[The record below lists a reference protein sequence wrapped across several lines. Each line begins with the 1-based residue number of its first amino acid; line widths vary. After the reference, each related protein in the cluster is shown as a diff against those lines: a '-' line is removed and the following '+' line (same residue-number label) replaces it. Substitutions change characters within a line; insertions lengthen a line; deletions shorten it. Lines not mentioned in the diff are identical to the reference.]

1 MKRTTIHIFAALAL
15 LLGFTACTQD
25 EAGFL
30 PEGAEG
36 TPIVFTATGLNPAA
50 TATAGTRAPVDG
62 DWEGVQSVAVRM
74 DGTVKAYNV
83 TPSTSDNTGATLTSD
98 DPHYWTN
105 HDNITVTAWWPYT
118 EGETTPPAVV
128 VRADQSSPTDFEG
141 SDFISAEN
149 QPVSYGNPTLRFTHR
164 TARVTVILTDY
175 TEERMFVRL
184 TGLSTENGN
193 PAEIAPYDKG
203 GDTYTALVAP
213 QSVATG
219 TAFITCK
226 FTNGKVFVYKMQSD
240 THWQAGEEYTYTVSL
255 AAAKDPGYTVS
266 EDGKTYNVTSADG
279 LKNVAELVNGG
290 KTDINITLDTD
301 LTLTGEWTPIGTES
315 QPYTGTFNGK
325 DKTITG
331 LTVNQEGT
339 NYVGLIGYL
348 GSGGKV
354 QNVVLE
360 GVQITSDNSS
370 GYAGGVAG
378 DSWGTI
384 ENCSV
389 SGSDSGTTFVG
400 GVVGSQWGGSIT
412 GCNSSATVKGVIFA
426 GGIAG
431 ETNSGASLTG
441 CYATGDVTV
450 ENDGTNNS
458 HAGGVVGYNGGG
470 TLTACY
476 ATGNVIGTGTG
487 TDPIYVGGVTGSN
500 NLGTLT
506 ACYHAKGDVSG
517 PTGTTGGVAGRNF
530 KGSMSGGGIIT
541 ACYWGGNGQEQGIGE
556 DQVGTGGTTQVTD
569 GLWQNALAHMNAALS
584 GKGWQYELKD
594 GNSLPTLKKE
604 Q

>member
-1 MKRTTIHIFAALAL
+1 MKRTTIHISAALAL
-15 LLGFTACTQD
+15 LLGLAACTQD

-62 DWEGVQSVAVRM
+62 NWEGVTSVAVRM
-74 DGTVKAYNV
+74 DGTVKAYDV
-83 TPSTSDNTGATLTSD
+83 TPTTADHTSATLTSD
-98 DPHYWTN
+98 EPYYWTN
-105 HDNITVTAWWPYT
+105 HDDITVTAWWPYT
-118 EGETTPPAVV
+118 AGETTPPAVKV
-128 VRADQSSPTDFEG
+128 AANQSARKDFEG
-141 SDFISAEN
+141 SDLIVAEE
-149 QPVSYGNPTLRFTHR
+149 QTVSYGNTTLRFTHR

-193 PAEIAPYDKG
+193 PAQITPYNKG

-213 QSVATG
+213 QTVAAG

-226 FTNGKVFVYKMQSD
+226 FTNGKVFVYKMKND
-240 THWQAGEEYTYTVSL
+240 AEWKVGEEYTYTVSL
-255 AAAKDPGYTVS
+255 AAADPGYTVS
-266 EDGKTYNVTSADG
+266 EDGKTYTVTTAEG
-279 LKNVAELVNGG
+279 LKAVADIANNGNLG
-290 KTDINITLDTD
+290 INITLTENINLTD
-301 LTLTGEWTPIGTES
+301 IDWTPIGTDYYN
-315 QPYTGTFNGK
+315 QYTGAFDGGNH
-325 DKTITG
+325 TITG
-331 LTVNQEGT
+331 LTVTGSNEFAGLFGFIGPGGT
-339 NYVGLIGYL
+339 
-348 GSGGKV
+348 V

-378 DSWGTI
+378 YCYGGTL

-389 SGSDSGTTFVG
+389 SGSISGTLFVG
-400 GVVGSQWGGSIT
+400 GVVSNQIGGSIA
-412 GCNSSATVKGVIFA
+412 GCSSSATVKGVIFV

-431 ETNSGASLTG
+431 ETNDVALLTG

-450 ENDGTNNS
+450 ENDGPS
-458 HAGGVVGYNGGG
+458 QARAGGVVGSNGGNSTLTACYAAGNVSGKGSGTIHVGGAVGENYG

-476 ATGNVIGTGTG
+476 WSGLPDNDNGGATKVDGTNVTWQ
-487 TDPIYVGGVTGSN
+487 
-500 NLGTLT
+500 T
-506 ACYHAKGDVSG
+506 A
-517 PTGTTGGVAGRNF
+517 VA
-530 KGSMSGGGIIT
+530 
-541 ACYWGGNGQEQGIGE
+541 A
-556 DQVGTGGTTQVTD
+556 
-569 GLWQNALAHMNAALS
+569 MNAALS

-594 GNSLPTLKKE
+594 GNSLPALKKE